1 MSADEPR
8 ETASQD
14 ADAEQWRDDHNMD
27 ADDLPLGGAQ
37 NVEGNSRVKSNERRM
52 TQSVCFRVAP
62 AEHARLQAQA
72 ERSGHES
79 VNAWARTVVRRTNT
93 RSDVDDTTLR
103 RLIAQLSKI
112 GGRFEAVAKSLSD
125 GPETTMQAELR
136 EVTVETRKVMLRIA
150 DILQ

>member
-72 ERSGHES
+72 ER
-79 VNAWARTVVRRTNT
+79 AQYQ
-93 RSDVDDTTLR
+93 RSCIFGQTL
-103 RLIAQLSKI
+103 LS
-112 GGRFEAVAKSLSD
+112 
-125 GPETTMQAELR
+125 
-136 EVTVETRKVMLRIA
+136 
-150 DILQ
+150 